1 MRGTSEGVDR
11 WAAGTAAAGEGRCHD
26 GNNKETAGGIGAC
39 GVAMPV
45 EFGRRLHGMP
55 GAFYTGRP
63 TCTDM
68 RWIKTTREV

>member
-26 GNNKETAGGIGAC
+26 GNNKGTAGGGWVR
-39 GVAMPV
+39 VASPCLWSLA
-45 EFGRRLHGMP
+45 GG
-55 GAFYTGRP
+55 TGRP

-68 RWIKTTREV
+68 R